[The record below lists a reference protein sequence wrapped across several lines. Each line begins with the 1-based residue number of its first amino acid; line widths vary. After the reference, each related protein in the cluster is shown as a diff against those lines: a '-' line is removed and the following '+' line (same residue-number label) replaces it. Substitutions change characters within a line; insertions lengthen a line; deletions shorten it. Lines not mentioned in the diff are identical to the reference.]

1 MQASARLYI
10 RFALGW
16 NRRLGEGSTRPRL
29 WCTFLAIPYWSRL
42 LVIMSAALAQCVSRK
57 VIGKLEYGDLHRL
70 EVGFAKVSVMQIR
83 NAKRVVLEAHAV
95 SSPSATRK

>member
-1 MQASARLYI
+1 MADSGRVQRDQGYGVRS
-10 RFALGW
+10 W
-16 NRRLGEGSTRPRL
+16 
-29 WCTFLAIPYWSRL
+29 AIPYWSRL
-42 LVIMSAALAQCVSRK
+42 LVIMSAALARCVSRK
-57 VIGKLEYGDLHRL
+57 VIGKLEYGNLHRL

>member
-1 MQASARLYI
+1 MQASALLYI
-10 RFALGW
+10 RLALG
-16 NRRLGEGSTRPRL
+16 EIAGSADQSHGVRS
-29 WCTFLAIPYWSRL
+29 LAIPYWSRL
-42 LVIMSAALAQCVSRK
+42 LVIMSAALARCVSRK